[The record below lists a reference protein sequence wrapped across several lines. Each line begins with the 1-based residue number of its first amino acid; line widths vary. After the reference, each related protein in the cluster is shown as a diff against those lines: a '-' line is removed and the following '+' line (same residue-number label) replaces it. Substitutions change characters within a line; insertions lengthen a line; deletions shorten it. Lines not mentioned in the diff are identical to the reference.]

1 MVSVYWVRHQ
11 DHTDI
16 FSQGY
21 VGISCKP
28 KFRWNSH
35 LNRPTNTHMKN
46 AIAKYGWAN
55 LVKQVVLIADN
66 DYCLDIEKKLRPVDF
81 IGWNQTAG
89 GGIPPKPKK
98 GMGVGHF
105 VSAET
110 RKKLSESAKG
120 RKFSMESKEKIRQKA
135 LAQWERYRANGNK
148 HQPLPAENE

>member
-21 VGISCKP
+21 VGISSKP
-28 KFRWNSH
+28 KLRWNHHFSK
-35 LNRPTNTHMKN
+35 PTNSHMKN
-46 AIAKYGWAN
+46 AINKYGWDN

-89 GGIPPKPKK
+89 GGMPPRPKK
-98 GMGVGHF
+98 GMGKGRF

-120 RKFSMESKEKIRQKA
+120 RKFSMESIEKIRQAAIK
-135 LAQWERYRANGNK
+135 QWARQK
-148 HQPLPAENE
+148 PLSAENE

>member
-21 VGISCKP
+21 VGISSKP
-28 KFRWNSH
+28 KLRWNHHFSQ
-35 LNRPTNTHMKN
+35 PTNSHMKN
-46 AIAKYGWAN
+46 AINKYGWDN
-55 LVKQVVLIADN
+55 LVKQVVLIADKG
-66 DYCLDIEKKLRPVDF
+66 YCLDIEKKLRPVDF

-89 GGIPPKPKK
+89 GGMPPRPKK
-98 GMGVGHF
+98 GMGKGHF

-120 RKFSMESKEKIRQKA
+120 RKFSMESIEKIRQAATK
-135 LAQWERYRANGNK
+135 QWARQK
-148 HQPLPAENE
+148 PLPAENE